1 MQLGLTVL
9 RVALVATMGL
19 ANDPAAAAQPT
30 ATTQRAAAAQDDEA
44 ALKADWQGRYRALVQ
59 NVEKTSAQL
68 EADRRTYQKARQRGR
83 LKGGTRDE
91 VLTRIAENEI
101 KLAELEQALQQFPE
115 EARRAGVP
123 PGWLREA
130 AASPSP

>member
-1 MQLGLTVL
+1 MTLRLAAPGLALGL
-9 RVALVATMGL
+9 ALFANPGL
-19 ANDPAAAAQPT
+19 ATDPAASGQAG
-30 ATTQRAAAAQDDEA
+30 AAAQDDEA

-59 NVEKTSAQL
+59 EVEKTSAQL
-68 EADRRTYQKARQRGR
+68 ETDRRAYTKSKQRGR
-83 LKGGTRDE
+83 LKGGTREE
-91 VLTRIAENEI
+91 VLTRIAENER

-115 EARRAGVP
+115 EARRAGIP